1 MKKFTSFLSIALVA
15 SLFVTTSCSDDDEKS
30 KTDLL
35 TEKSWSITKAE
46 IRTSTSGPDYDVS
59 NMYIEDYEKDN
70 IITFS
75 RDKKYNETVGTD
87 DGDGA
92 ETDNSGTWEL
102 KDDEKTL
109 AIAIDG
115 DIQDSELL
123 TLTST
128 TLKVNAGKIQFD
140 TNGDGIDDEEVSIL
154 YTLTAK

>member
-1 MKKFTSFLSIALVA
+1 MKKVTSIFSIALIA

-46 IRTSTSGPDYDVS
+46 IRTSTSSTEFDVS
-59 NMYIEDYEKDN
+59 NMYIMDYEKDN
-70 IITFS
+70 VITFS
-75 RDKKYNETVGTD
+75 KDKTYKETVGTD

-92 ETDNSGTWEL
+92 ETGNSGTWEL

-109 AIAIDG
+109 AIVIDG
-115 DIQDSELL
+115 DVQDSELL
-123 TLTST
+123 ILTSS